1 MSSPS
6 GLGEGEIAQVAL
18 PLALSVVRG
27 SQVEALIDGDEL
39 VVEPADVARVVRAVV
54 VEEHHFSVAEQR
66 LRDAGGE
73 LEALDL
79 QRPDPQPVEARD
91 GVVFVV
97 LEDLA
102 APEAE
107 VLDEVIAAGQVNEAY
122 ERVLASDVRYR
133 FVIDVS
139 TLG

>member
-1 MSSPS
+1 M
-6 GLGEGEIAQVAL
+6 
-18 PLALSVVRG
+18 
-27 SQVEALIDGDEL
+27 
-39 VVEPADVARVVRAVV
+39 

>member
-1 MSSPS
+1 M
-6 GLGEGEIAQVAL
+6 AQVAQ

-73 LEALDL
+73 LEAIDL
-79 QRPDPQPVEARD
+79 QPPDPQPVEARD

-139 TLG
+139 TLA